1 MPAPPPLL
9 SVRAFAGAALPPTL
23 LTRLATALRRLGEL
37 LAPTEATKNLLQLLR
52 VVRIVL
58 SDRGPS
64 HAMQALRQLQ
74 HFSRRTVMLRGGD
87 RQKRLPRA
95 MLVFKLAMRHAH
107 RVGTTTFAV
116 ASRCAELAPLID
128 LQLRLCTHRYAKVR
142 RDAQDGHTSSLKG
155 HPWLT
160 RAHLPR
166 VISLISDGGA
176 ASHECK
182 GAVIMLASSSVLRR
196 VCNDWRLLCALAVA
210 LTNAVD
216 HELPKLQQRIR
227 HLFAM
232 LCESHHAPP
241 LQGPSRPSRSTAA
254 AATRRRTARRG
265 RRRRRLRPRQRARR
279 GVAARGGRLLL
290 GLLRARRP
298 TARRRAPSRCG
309 RRRRHGGP
317 AAPEPR
323 GSARS
328 SR

>member
-1 MPAPPPLL
+1 M
-9 SVRAFAGAALPPTL
+9 
-23 LTRLATALRRLGEL
+23 
-37 LAPTEATKNLLQLLR
+37 
-52 VVRIVL
+52 RIVL

-95 MLVFKLAMRHAH
+95 MLVFKMAMRHAH

-241 LQGPSRPSRSTAA
+241 LQWTLAPIALDGGGGDAAADGAAQSAAAGSTAA
-254 AATRRRTARRG
+254 SA
-265 RRRRRLRPRQRARR
+265 ARR
-279 GVAARGGRLLL
+279 GVAARGGRLPL
-290 GLLRARRP
+290 GLLSRA
-298 TARRRAPSRCG
+298 AADGARRAPSRWRSTTTPPRPAALEPRAQRDRRADADAPAA
-309 RRRRHGGP
+309 RRRARARRTPRAGCARPPP
-317 AAPEPR
+317 ACAR
-323 GSARS
+323 CRARRSAQCSRRRAMARS
-328 SR
+328 RCG

>member
-1 MPAPPPLL
+1 
-9 SVRAFAGAALPPTL
+9 
-23 LTRLATALRRLGEL
+23 
-37 LAPTEATKNLLQLLR
+37 
-52 VVRIVL
+52 
-58 SDRGPS
+58 
-64 HAMQALRQLQ
+64 
-74 HFSRRTVMLRGGD
+74 MLRGGD

-227 HLFAM
+227 HLFAT
-232 LCESHHAPP
+232 LVESHHAPP
-241 LQGPSRPSRSTAA
+241 LQWSLAPIALADAASADAA
-254 AATRRRTARRG
+254 AADGDGAAARSAATALYRRVSARAEAARREAVG
-265 RRRRRLRPRQRARR
+265 CLLALLSH
-279 GVAARGGRLLL
+279 AAADG
-290 GLLRARRP
+290 AAA
-298 TARRRAPSRCG
+298 TA
-309 RRRRHGGP
+309 
-317 AAPEPR
+317 
-323 GSARS
+323 
-328 SR
+328 